1 MSLRIGRWLVFFA
14 AFVCVALVGLFSVA
28 AQTAPPIFATNTPHG
43 GSLNPTAGGTQ
54 PWYNDFLTQGANGTA
69 TRTPAPRATA
79 APVNESGVTRTF
91 YTLGRANVRECARL
105 DCAVIVQ
112 LGAGEVVAVTGETSG
127 ESVADGDSL
136 WYQVDDDGQVGYIY
150 GELLSATAPAES
162 SGTSASQSVSP
173 VGQVGQS
180 SGASRRSLLTCNRQ
194 DNLSCSDF
202 ANVAQA
208 QFHLNMCGD
217 EDNID
222 TDDDG
227 FACEAS
233 QP

>member
-1 MSLRIGRWLVFFA
+1 MSFRIGRWLVL
-14 AFVCVALVGLFSVA
+14 CVALVGVGLFGLFNVA

-43 GSLNPTAGGTQ
+43 GSLNPNANGTQ

-79 APVNESGVTRTF
+79 APVSESGVTRTF

-112 LGAGEVVAVTGETSG
+112 LGAGEAVAVTGETSG
-127 ESVADGDSL
+127 ESVANGDPL
-136 WYQVDDDGQVGYIY
+136 WYQVDDNGRVGYIY
-150 GELLSATAPAES
+150 GELLSANVPSQT
-162 SGTSASQSVSP
+162 SGSSASQSVAP

-180 SGASRRSLLTCNRQ
+180 SGASRRSLLTCNQQ

-217 EDNID
+217 EDNLD

>member
-1 MSLRIGRWLVFFA
+1 MSLRIGRWLVFFL
-14 AFVCVALVGLFSVA
+14 AFVGVALFGLFSAA
-28 AQTAPPIFATNTPHG
+28 AQTAPPIFATNTPH
-43 GSLNPTAGGTQ
+43 STLAA
-54 PWYNDFLTQGANGTA
+54 ANGTA

-112 LGAGEVVAVTGETSG
+112 LAAGEAVAVTGETSG

-136 WYQVDDDGQVGYIY
+136 WYQVDYSGQAGYIY
-150 GELLSATAPAES
+150 GALLGVTAPSQTSGS
-162 SGTSASQSVSP
+162 SSSQAVAP

-180 SGASRRSLLTCNRQ
+180 SSGSRRALLTCNRQ

-217 EDNID
+217 EDNLD
-222 TDDDG
+222 TDNDG